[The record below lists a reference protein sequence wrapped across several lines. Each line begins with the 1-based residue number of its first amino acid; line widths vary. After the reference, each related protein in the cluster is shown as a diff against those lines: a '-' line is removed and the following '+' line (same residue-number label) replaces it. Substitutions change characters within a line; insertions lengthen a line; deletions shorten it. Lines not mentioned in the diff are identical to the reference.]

1 LQGGDWSDLKH
12 SGPEPGSDAD
22 GWQGTGIYPIAAP
35 DVNERCRILDFGC
48 CQNIAKNRIFLVHKP
63 FLMSDWED
71 RRARRADNQTKIF
84 TNRVKYIF
92 FFVTVTTGVLT
103 IWDKCG
109 WSARKP
115 AAQVAVVRSSD
126 SAAYTG
132 TGVRRKEVA
141 APSHKRHGVGA
152 AAKMDGGSGVD
163 QVPQGVSKPPVTK
176 PAPLAAP
183 LERAVADN
191 IEFRL
196 MRAEGSSR
204 AQTIKM
210 TVVLITTAADWA
222 IRHNV
227 QSIIDD
233 QGNEYAM
240 KSYTNGASTFD
251 SKIVLNTGVPIRCT
265 FTFGGVLPSVGT
277 IKLFKFQYWDP
288 TTPGKVDWV
297 EFRDIPVRW
306 E

>member
-1 LQGGDWSDLKH
+1 MSRVG
-12 SGPEPGSDAD
+12 
-22 GWQGTGIYPIAAP
+22 YPIS
-35 DVNERCRILDFGC
+35 GC
-48 CQNIAKNRIFLVHKP
+48 YQNIAKSRIFLVQKP
-63 FLMSDWED
+63 FLMNNADDW
-71 RRARRADNQTKIF
+71 RARRADNQHKIF
-84 TNRVKYIF
+84 TNRVKYIIF
-92 FFVTVTTGVLT
+92 FLTVTTGVLT

-109 WSARKP
+109 WSAHKP
-115 AAQVAVVRSSD
+115 AAQVAVVRPSD

-141 APSHKRHGVGA
+141 APAHKRRGVA
-152 AAKMDGGSGVD
+152 TSAKTDGGGGVD
-163 QVPQGVSKPPVTK
+163 QAPEDVSTSPVTK
-176 PAPLAAP
+176 AAPLAAP

-196 MRAEGSSR
+196 MRAEGSIR
-204 AQTIKM
+204 AQSIKM

-222 IRHNV
+222 IRHDV

-233 QGNEYAM
+233 QGNEYKL

-265 FTFGGVLPSVGT
+265 FTFGGVLPAVGMV
-277 IKLFKFQYWDP
+277 KLFKFQYWDP
-288 TTPGKVDWV
+288 AVPGKVDWV